1 MTDFE
6 KYIQRY
12 LDLVPNEEWIDALD
26 IAGGRTFGVFSDLTE
41 EQGLFAYDDGKWTL
55 KELLQHL
62 IDTEKVFA
70 YRAMRFSRQDPA
82 ELPSFDEELW
92 AKNSHANDR
101 SLENLIDEFSFV
113 RKASILFFD
122 DLCDEV
128 LQLKGN
134 ANGNSISVETIGK
147 LIVGHNIHHLN
158 IIEERYL
165 PRLQGQND
173 TQN

>member
-12 LDLVPNEEWIDALD
+12 LDLVPDEEWVDSLD
-26 IAGGRTFGVFSDLTE
+26 TSGGKTFGLFSDLTE
-41 EQGLFAYDDGKWTL
+41 EQGLFAYDEGKWTL

-70 YRAMRFSRQDPA
+70 YRAMTFARQDQV
-82 ELPSFDEELW
+82 ELPGFDEELW
-92 AKNSHANDR
+92 AKNSHANER

-113 RKASILFFD
+113 RKSTILFFD
-122 DLCDEV
+122 DLSNDS
-128 LQLKGN
+128 LNLKGS

-165 PRLQGQND
+165 PKL
-173 TQN
+173 

>member
-1 MTDFE
+1 MTNFE

-12 LDLVPNEEWIDALD
+12 LDLVPDEEWIDALD
-26 IAGGRTFGVFSDLTE
+26 TSGGKTFGIFSDLTE
-41 EQGLFAYDDGKWTL
+41 EQGFFAYDDGKWTL

-70 YRAMRFSRQDPA
+70 YRAMTFARQDQT
-82 ELPSFDEELW
+82 ELPGFDEELW
-92 AKNSHANDR
+92 AKNSYANDR

-113 RKASILFFD
+113 RKGSILFFD
-122 DLCDEV
+122 DLSEEV
-128 LQLKGN
+128 LQLKGA
-134 ANGNSISVETIGK
+134 ANGNALSVETIGK

-165 PRLQGQND
+165 SKL
-173 TQN
+173 

>member
-12 LDLVPNEEWIDALD
+12 LDLVPDEEWIDALD
-26 IAGGRTFGVFSDLTE
+26 IAGGRTFGIFSDLTE
-41 EQGLFAYDDGKWTL
+41 EQGLFAYDNGKWTL

-70 YRAMRFSRQDPA
+70 YRAMTFARQDQT
-82 ELPSFDEELW
+82 ELPGFDEELW

-113 RKASILFFD
+113 RKGSILFFD
-122 DLCDEV
+122 DLSGEV
-128 LQLKGN
+128 LQLKGA
-134 ANGNSISVETIGK
+134 ANGNALSVETIGK

-165 PRLQGQND
+165 SKLKS
-173 TQN
+173 

>member
-12 LDLVPNEEWIDALD
+12 LDLVPDEEWIDALD
-26 IAGGRTFGVFSDLTE
+26 TSGGKTFGIFSDLTE
-41 EQGLFAYDDGKWTL
+41 EQGLFAYDNGKWTL

-62 IDTEKVFA
+62 I
-70 YRAMRFSRQDPA
+70 
-82 ELPSFDEELW
+82 ELW

-113 RKASILFFD
+113 RKGSILFFD
-122 DLCDEV
+122 DLSEEV
-128 LQLKGN
+128 LQLKGA
-134 ANGNSISVETIGK
+134 ANGNALSVETIGK

-165 PRLQGQND
+165 SKL
-173 TQN
+173 